1 MSGVNQKVESV
12 MSEKIAAHELPSS
25 EITWRK
31 SSYSGPHGNCVEVA
45 QLSAD
50 RIGLRNSRHPR
61 GTVLT
66 FDRTEFDAFVAA
78 IKHGGLDS
86 LML

>member
-1 MSGVNQKVESV
+1 
-12 MSEKIAAHELPSS
+12 MSERTAERELPSS
-25 EITWRK
+25 EIAWRK

-45 QLSAD
+45 QFSAD
-50 RIGLRNSRHPR
+50 RIGLRNSRYPR

-66 FDRTEFDAFVAA
+66 FARTEFDALVGA
-78 IKHGGLDS
+78 IKHGGFDS